1 MSAQRLLWPMACSL
15 WTIAVGTVVLVAPG
29 SPIRP
34 LVVLPFLLVG
44 PGISLVRL
52 LGLRDVVLELTLAC
66 SVGIMLATLVASAMA
81 YFGGWLPRLGLAVLM
96 CITLGASLIDALR
109 ARAALRIEA
118 SGPR

>member
-1 MSAQRLLWPMACSL
+1 MSGRRLLWPTACSL

-29 SPIRP
+29 SPIRAI
-34 LVVLPFLLVG
+34 LVLSFLLVG
-44 PGISLVRL
+44 PGISLIRL
-52 LGLRDVVLELTLAC
+52 LDLRDIVLELTLAC

-81 YFGGWLPRLGLAVLM
+81 YSGGWFPRLGLAVLM
-96 CITLGASLIDALR
+96 FITLGASLVDALR